1 MEQEFGPDQADAVA
15 DRRVDRVELL
25 RFGDVDH
32 DADRDVV
39 AGPGG
44 KPEPFALARRPRH
57 GVGAGG
63 VEGRPVV
70 GGRVEDD
77 AAGLAVDDGDVVVAD
92 IDRADADDHRHAA
105 RAGEHGDMAGG
116 AAGEER
122 EAAAAGPVDRQEP
135 ARRHI
140 LAGKHGAGRRR
151 IVVLARQRPEHPVAD
166 IGEVGGAGAEIV
178 VGGRLVV
185 GDLDGDGVR
194 PGGDGVDAF
203 GDRGEGGGGEGV
215 ILQHRD
221 LEIEDVGGF
230 AFELFGQRRDRRDRS
245 GDRGFEVGAF
255 AGRVAGRLAPRRA
268 RTIEPHDRPG
278 GDPGCGDATA
288 PFNCRPHRLPP
299 RRSPARPV
307 RSGRRRHGRRRC
319 RRRGCG
325 DACPAAPWRPSP

>member
-1 MEQEFGPDQADAVA
+1 MPSQIAGSIASSSSGSATLIMTRIGTPSRVRAGSRSPSLSRAVRATVSARVASKAAQSSAVGLSTIRPASPSTMATSSSPTSIGPMPTTIGTPRERASMATWLEALPANSARPPPPAQST
-15 DRRVDRVELL
+15 DRNRLGVTSSP
-25 RFGDVDH
+25 
-32 DADRDVV
+32 AST
-39 AGPGG
+39 APGG
-44 KPEPFALARRPRH
+44 
-57 GVGAGG
+57 
-63 VEGRPVV
+63 
-70 GGRVEDD
+70 
-77 AAGLAVDDGDVVVAD
+77 VASSSC
-92 IDRADADDHRHAA
+92 
-105 RAGEHGDMAGG
+105 
-116 AAGEER
+116 
-122 EAAAAGPVDRQEP
+122 
-135 ARRHI
+135 
-140 LAGKHGAGRRR
+140 
-151 IVVLARQRPEHPVAD
+151 ARQRPEHPVAD

-178 VGGRLVV
+178 VGGRLIV

-203 GDRGEGGGGEGV
+203 GDRGEGGRGQRV

-325 DACPAAPWRPSP
+325 DACPAGPWRPSP